1 MNYAGFWKRLLAYT
15 IDMIPIFLIVFGV
28 AYFFL
33 GFDERRSTFLDGA
46 RDLESRRAFLAERN
60 KVRDAALLVWIAYGL
75 LMDCSRFQGTHGKL
89 LLGLKVTNQDGRRIS
104 FTQSI
109 ARSSMKIAGAVPLFL
124 GYIWAAFHADKAS
137 WHDLVAKTRVVKC

>member
-33 GFDERRSTFLDGA
+33 GFDERLSTFLYGT
-46 RDLESRRAFLAERN
+46 RDLESRREFLAERN
-60 KVRDAALLVWIAYGL
+60 KVRDTALLVWIAYGL

-89 LLGLKVTNQDGRRIS
+89 LLGLKVTDQDGRRIS
-104 FTQSI
+104 FARSI
-109 ARSSMKIAGAVPLFL
+109 ARSSMKIVGAVPLFL
-124 GYIWAAFHADKAS
+124 GYIWAAFRADKAS
-137 WHDLVAKTRVVKC
+137 WHDLVAKTRVVKY